1 MAYPGGRRYGGDD
14 RYARDWGRSDD
25 RYGAQHRDRDWRDER
40 SSRYGTRGQFGRPGY
55 RQQEEYDPEERGFF
69 DRAGDEI
76 RSWFG
81 DEEAERR
88 REYDDYYNR
97 PYGDPRDQSSR
108 IGFASASNSR
118 RYLPNR
124 GYAPFAGERSGYGNE
139 DHGNRTRAYGPDH
152 DYGAR
157 HGAHQDNHQSGRQ
170 AMHQGGHHD
179 HNYHAWRQQRIDELD
194 RDYAEYQQEHRQRFD
209 SEFGTWRT
217 RRNEQR
223 QAVQQVREHMEV
235 VGSDGEHVGTVDKL
249 NGDRIILTKNDED
262 AGGVHH
268 SIPSSW
274 IRSVDATRV
283 TLEKT
288 AEEAQNA
295 WRTEREQQAMFGG
308 EGRDRQDRWSGGYSN
323 TENSRYR

>member
-1 MAYPGGRRYGGDD
+1 MGYQGGRRYGDSD
-14 RYARDWGRSDD
+14 RSGWNDWD
-25 RYGAQHRDRDWRDER
+25 RGSERNRASRNWREDRPY
-40 SSRYGTRGQFGRPGY
+40 RYGTRGQFGGPDY
-55 RQQEEYDPEERGFF
+55 RRSPEGYDPDERGFF

-108 IGFASASNSR
+108 LGYASASGSD

-124 GYAPFAGERSGYGNE
+124 GYAPYTGERSGFGSE
-139 DHGNRTRAYGPDH
+139 DHGHRVRAYGPDH
-152 DYGAR
+152 DYGE
-157 HGAHQDNHQSGRQ
+157 
-170 AMHQGGHHD
+170 HHD
-179 HNYHAWRQQRIDELD
+179 ANYYAWRQQRIHELD
-194 RDYAEYQQEHRQRFD
+194 RDYAEYQRENRERFN
-209 SEFGTWRT
+209 SEFGSWRT

-223 QAVQQVREHMEV
+223 QAASQVREHMEV

-249 NGDRIILTKNDED
+249 RGDRIILTKNDQE

-274 IRSVDATRV
+274 IKSVDAQRV

-288 AEEAQNA
+288 ADEAHAA
-295 WRTEREQQAMFGG
+295 WRAEREQQALFGG
-308 EGRDRQDRWSGGYSN
+308 DDQGYGSARYSDNNN
-323 TENSRYR
+323 TASTTGRYR

>member
-1 MAYPGGRRYGGDD
+1 MGYQGGRRPYGED
-14 RYARDWGRSDD
+14 RYATGWDRGTD
-25 RYGAQHRDRDWRDER
+25 RYRGQREWRDEQ
-40 SSRYGTRGQFGRPGY
+40 SSRYGTRGQFGGPDY
-55 RQQEEYDPEERGFF
+55 RRDEYRRDPTGYDPEDRGFL

-108 IGFASASNSR
+108 LGFASAANSN

-124 GYAPFAGERSGYGNE
+124 GYGPYTGERSGYGSE
-139 DHGNRTRAYGPDH
+139 DNGYRNPAYGAQH
-152 DYGAR
+152 DYG
-157 HGAHQDNHQSGRQ
+157 S
-170 AMHQGGHHD
+170 HHD
-179 HNYHAWRQQRIDELD
+179 SNYHAWRQQRIDELD
-194 RDYAEYQQEHRQRFD
+194 RDYADYQREHRDRFN

-217 RRNEQR
+217 RRGEQR
-223 QAVQQVREHMEV
+223 QAISQVREHQDV

-249 NGDRIILTKNDED
+249 RGDRIILTKNDAD

-274 IRSVDATRV
+274 IKSVDATKV

-288 AEEAQNA
+288 ADEAQTA
-295 WRTEREQQAMFGG
+295 WRTEREQNALFG
-308 EGRDRQDRWSGGYSN
+308 DREQERSWRSDDSRTDATVRGTG
-323 TENSRYR
+323 RYR